1 MPKMLYKWNHVV
13 CDLLRLAFFIQ
24 HNASEIH
31 PVQFSSVQFSRSVV
45 SNSLRPCD
53 SQHASPPLS
62 ITDSWRLGPIY
73 AYDLHF
79 FLYLEFIFSQYSR
92 NMSALDH
99 TFFSCHL
106 WSNKIFKEV
115 NASLDLEGPKPEMT
129 APNMGQLHITSSP
142 PNWLWLGGDQGLS

>member
-1 MPKMLYKWNHVV
+1 MLYIFVPYINIKTYCSYFLNAKSLFTLIL
-13 CDLLRLAFFIQ
+13 CSNFMDNEYALL
-24 HNASEIH
+24 HTD
-31 PVQFSSVQFSRSVV
+31 SVLMKCLVHLQRYPLLIGISCFHSPQFSRSVV
-45 SNSLRPCD
+45 SNSLRPCE

-106 WSNKIFKEV
+106 
-115 NASLDLEGPKPEMT
+115 
-129 APNMGQLHITSSP
+129 
-142 PNWLWLGGDQGLS
+142 